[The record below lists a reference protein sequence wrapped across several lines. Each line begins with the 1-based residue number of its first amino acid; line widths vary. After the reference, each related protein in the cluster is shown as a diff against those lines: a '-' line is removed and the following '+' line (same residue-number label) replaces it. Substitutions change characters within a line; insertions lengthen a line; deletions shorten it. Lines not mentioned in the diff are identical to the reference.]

1 MSKELRWRQSTR
13 STMFNTVVNAVDRL
27 EVALSDCQGP
37 YRTTKTAIMAIFQ
50 NCFHCQCHSLY
61 IADIYHAMWKIE
73 EKIKRTT
80 PLCQDEIDSALR
92 SLSYERKLKARGDG
106 HYIIHPFHLPA
117 VSLTSGYN
125 QTKEK
130 ITARE
135 KKEKQGF
142 VYYVQWEND
151 PLYVK
156 IGYSSKPSQRFV
168 DFLTSNPHKLIVL
181 RLQAVP
187 NKDEEQVLHH
197 EFKGF
202 RQNREWFAYVG
213 RLREYIEK
221 LTCET
226 ARAIEKDLSPCHKEQ
241 IIIRSF

>member
-1 MSKELRWRQSTR
+1 
-13 STMFNTVVNAVDRL
+13 MFNTVVNAVDRL

-73 EKIKRTT
+73 KKIKRTT
-80 PLCQDEIDSALR
+80 PLRQDEIDSALR

-106 HYIIHPFHLPA
+106 HYIIHPLHLPA

-135 KKEKQGF
+135 KQEKQGF

-151 PLYVK
+151 PSHVK
-156 IGYSSKPSQRFV
+156 IGYSFQPAKRFV
-168 DFLTSNPHKLIVL
+168 AFLTASPHRLVVL
-181 RLQAVP
+181 RVHTVDRP
-187 NKDEEQVLHH
+187 EDEFLIHDL
-197 EFKGF
+197 FKEY
-202 RQNREWFAYVG
+202 RVNREWFQYSG
-213 RLREYIEK
+213 LLKQYINE
-221 LTCET
+221 LSCEASISIDKT
-226 ARAIEKDLSPCHKEQ
+226 LSDQHKEQ
-241 IIIRSF
+241 IFIHYF